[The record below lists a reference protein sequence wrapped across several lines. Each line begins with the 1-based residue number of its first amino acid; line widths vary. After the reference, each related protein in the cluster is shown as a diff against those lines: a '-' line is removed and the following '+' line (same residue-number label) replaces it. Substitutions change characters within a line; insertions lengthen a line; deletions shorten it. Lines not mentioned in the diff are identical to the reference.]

1 MSPKLLSVYV
11 DDLSDKFV
19 KSKIR
24 CSIDNL
30 YMNHVIYADDICL
43 MAPSPAAL
51 QELINICKILAFKM
65 IYLSIHPN
73 HVVWYL
79 SLNHIRYVHY
89 YIWIVKYRNMLIMLN
104 I

>member
-19 KSKIR
+19 KSKVR

-43 MAPSPAAL
+43 MALSPAAL

-73 HVVWYL
+73 HIVWYL
-79 SLNHIRYVHY
+79 SLNHISYVHY